1 MNINYGLFQVKEMKI
16 RKKRERNQKIAVKAL
31 ESISRWMESLGGKM
45 GSAA

>member
-1 MNINYGLFQVKEMKI
+1 MKI

-31 ESISRWMESLGGKM
+31 ENISRWMESLGGKM